1 MTKDFHYGNLKLLGL
16 KIVGGIYHFGSELN
30 RAFLAPLEV
39 MSRKGDY
46 MLKSKKAEVIEELT
60 SAFANTTAVVICD
73 YKGLSVTELEEL
85 RKTAKAK
92 DTSVQVVK
100 NSLATIALSNADMSG
115 VVIKDTNIFI
125 WSDDVISASK
135 IAADFAKKSD
145 KFVIKAGYLDK
156 EPADIAK
163 IEAFAKLPGREE
175 LLGMLAA
182 TWMAPVANFTIGL
195 EALRAKKEE
204 EVA

>member
-1 MTKDFHYGNLKLLGL
+1 MTKT
-16 KIVGGIYHFGSELN
+16 
-30 RAFLAPLEV
+30 
-39 MSRKGDY
+39 
-46 MLKSKKAEVIEELT
+46 KKAEVIEQLRVSFE
-60 SAFANTTAVVICD
+60 NTTAVVICD
-73 YKGLSVTELEEL
+73 YKGLTVSDLEEL
-85 RKTAKAK
+85 RNAAKAK

-100 NSLATIALSNADMSG
+100 NSLATIALNNAGMSG
-115 VVIKDTNIFI
+115 VEIKDTNIFL

-145 KFVIKAGYLDK
+145 KFVIKAGYLDG
-156 EPADIAK
+156 EAADTAK

-195 EALRAKKEE
+195 DALRRQKEE
-204 EVA
+204 A

>member
-1 MTKDFHYGNLKLLGL
+1 MTKT
-16 KIVGGIYHFGSELN
+16 
-30 RAFLAPLEV
+30 
-39 MSRKGDY
+39 
-46 MLKSKKAEVIEELT
+46 KKVEVIEQLRVSFE
-60 SAFANTTAVVICD
+60 NTTAVVICD
-73 YKGLSVTELEEL
+73 YKGLSVSDLEEL
-85 RKTAKAK
+85 RAAAKVK

-100 NSLATIALSNADMSG
+100 NTLATIALKNAGMSG
-115 VVIKDTNIFI
+115 VEIKDTNIFL

-145 KFVIKAGYLDK
+145 KFVIKAGYLDG
-156 EPADIAK
+156 EAADKAK

-195 EALRAKKEE
+195 DALRRQKEE
-204 EVA
+204 A